1 MPVPP
6 KKPTLDKID
15 RLIITALAQDGRR
28 SFRDIAR
35 AVDVSEGT
43 VRGRLARLQED
54 NLVKVTVVG
63 NPLALGV
70 GVGAM
75 ILLQVA
81 PGQLRPTAE
90 TIAGFTSVRFVG
102 LSFGRGDLIIQ
113 TLHKGISELHEF
125 VTETLPNAAPAITS
139 TETLQLAEVMK
150 SSWHWG
156 DWFDYMEDETTRD
169 EAVAIPTRTSAAD
182 DPDE

>member
-1 MPVPP
+1 MTP
-6 KKPTLDKID
+6 KKIVLDRID
-15 RLIITALAQDGRR
+15 RRIITALARDGRR

-35 AVDVSEGT
+35 ETNVSEGT
-43 VRGRLARLQED
+43 VRTRVARLQEE
-54 NLVKVTVVG
+54 NLVRVTVVG

-75 ILLQVA
+75 ILLRVA
-81 PGQLRPTAE
+81 PGHLRATAE
-90 TIAGFTSVRFVG
+90 TITAFTSVRFVA

-113 TLHKGISELHEF
+113 TLHKGVSELHEF
-125 VTETLPNAAPAITS
+125 VTETLPHAAPAITS

-156 DWFDYMEDETTRD
+156 DWFDYLE
-169 EAVAIPTRTSAAD
+169 D
-182 DPDE
+182 DPAPDDAGAVQTDESDTGGPDD

>member
-1 MPVPP
+1 MQMTT
-6 KKPTLDKID
+6 KKPDLDKID

-28 SFRDIAR
+28 SLRDIAR

-43 VRGRLARLQED
+43 VRARLARLQED
-54 NLVKVTVVG
+54 KVTVVG

-75 ILLQVA
+75 ILLRVA
-81 PGQLRPTAE
+81 PGQLRRTAE
-90 TIAGFTSVRFVG
+90 TITGFTSVRFVA

-125 VTETLPNAAPAITS
+125 VSETLPNAAPAITS

-156 DWFDYMEDETTRD
+156 DWFDYMEDDAAPGDADTN
-169 EAVAIPTRTSAAD
+169 PTGALATDSTD
-182 DPDE
+182 D